1 MERTSAALC
10 FWHRMGRSLLRFIR
24 QQPIDLQ
31 QDRLGNRLRWTLDQ
45 QAVEPQPGPLW
56 GIDRIPCITVSAEF
70 LEQLLHQRLT
80 IGGSQPLM
88 LGRRGTPGR
97 IELDQGSVILKINKW
112 CHETVLATDLRM
124 APSQAFGCGLSVLVD
139 PSAEAPA

>member
-1 MERTSAALC
+1 
-10 FWHRMGRSLLRFIR
+10 
-24 QQPIDLQ
+24 
-31 QDRLGNRLRWTLDQ
+31 
-45 QAVEPQPGPLW
+45 
-56 GIDRIPCITVSAEF
+56 
-70 LEQLLHQRLT
+70 
-80 IGGSQPLM
+80 M

-139 PSAEAPA
+139 PWAEALRDALTHGSDVNA